1 MSPAALEKM
10 EDAKPSA
17 SFYCLLSLAL
27 LSFYKRN
34 NGMSL
39 DENTYTQAMKL
50 FKETKHLLQTNV
62 SAFGNE
68 TNVDSEQQGSD
79 DNGYMLCQILRAA
92 KLNIVDFFK
101 ELPQFVVKAGPTLSI
116 VYGAD
121 WENRL
126 EYALTIA
133 MVGYGGN
140 RSYKR
145 AIWEFFLTTE
155 ANVDKQSAVASA
167 SGYVSDYHHFGWLLF
182 LALCIHAYNHFK
194 DLVTCMNGLVSILI
208 VLMCGSVKKDSKGV
222 DILTS
227 LCNKYETSEDELRK
241 TMEKA
246 NNSFIYIL
254 NKKPQPPSEC
264 RIGNLENI
272 DTGGNFDTHAVGL
285 TYIENL
291 LEDSSLSSSLGILE
305 KDYDG
310 AIRSKG
316 ELDERV
322 FINDEDSILGSES
335 LSGGSV
341 NISGVKRKFDLIASL
356 PKAITSPLSPQHSPA
371 SHANGSIG
379 GSNSKMVA
387 MPVSTAMTTAKWF
400 RTVISPLPSK
410 P

>member
-1 MSPAALEKM
+1 
-10 EDAKPSA
+10 
-17 SFYCLLSLAL
+17 
-27 LSFYKRN
+27 
-34 NGMSL
+34 
-39 DENTYTQAMKL
+39 
-50 FKETKHLLQTNV
+50 
-62 SAFGNE
+62 
-68 TNVDSEQQGSD
+68 
-79 DNGYMLCQILRAA
+79 
-92 KLNIVDFFK
+92 
-101 ELPQFVVKAGPTLSI
+101 
-116 VYGAD
+116 
-121 WENRL
+121 
-126 EYALTIA
+126 
-133 MVGYGGN
+133 
-140 RSYKR
+140 
-145 AIWEFFLTTE
+145 
-155 ANVDKQSAVASA
+155 
-167 SGYVSDYHHFGWLLF
+167 
-182 LALCIHAYNHFK
+182 
-194 DLVTCMNGLVSILI
+194 MNGLVSILI

-272 DTGGNFDTHAVGL
+272 DT
-285 TYIENL
+285 
-291 LEDSSLSSSLGILE
+291 GILE

-387 MPVSTAMTTAKWF
+387 MPVSTAMTTAKWDLTEEVDTRALIILFAIFPSTARGEHRMSTSLQSANLMDSIWAEQRKFEALKLYYRVLKAICRAEAQILHASNLTALLPNERF
-400 RTVISPLPSK
+400 RRLLERTGITAFDLSKVIESFIRPEESRLREWRRHLNSLEELD
-410 P
+410 